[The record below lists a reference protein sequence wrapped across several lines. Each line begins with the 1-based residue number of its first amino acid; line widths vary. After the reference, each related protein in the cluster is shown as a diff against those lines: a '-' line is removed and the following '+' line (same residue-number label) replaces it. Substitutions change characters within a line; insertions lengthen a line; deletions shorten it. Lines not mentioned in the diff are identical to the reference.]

1 MFKTYIG
8 KAIKRQA
15 RKITADDKIH
25 ELDSNT
31 AMLVDGS
38 VVFKFHQPIA
48 VGDYIVRLTE
58 ADTYHCSAEV
68 FHERNIVSDEDQTIE
83 NDFASTY
90 PKVSV
95 ERIDELMSRVVYD
108 VHVCEGSTTTV
119 VTAMLPIHHINFSLC
134 TEIMACVDPRN
145 FNAALGAKYGIQK
158 AERSARNKLWELE
171 GYKLANELFA
181 Q

>member
-1 MFKTYIG
+1 MFKTYLG
-8 KAIKRQA
+8 RAIKRQA
-15 RKITADDKIH
+15 HKITADDKIH
-25 ELDSNT
+25 AIDDNT
-31 AMLVDGS
+31 SMLVEGS
-38 VVFKFHQPIA
+38 VVFKFHQPVN
-48 VGDYIVRLTE
+48 VGDYIVR
-58 ADTYHCSAEV
+58 ASDSDIYHCSSDV
-68 FHERNIVSDEDQTIE
+68 FHARNVISDEDQAIE

-95 ERIDELMSRVVYD
+95 ERIDELMSKVVYD

-145 FNAALGAKYGIQK
+145 FNAVLGAKYGIQK

-181 Q
+181 